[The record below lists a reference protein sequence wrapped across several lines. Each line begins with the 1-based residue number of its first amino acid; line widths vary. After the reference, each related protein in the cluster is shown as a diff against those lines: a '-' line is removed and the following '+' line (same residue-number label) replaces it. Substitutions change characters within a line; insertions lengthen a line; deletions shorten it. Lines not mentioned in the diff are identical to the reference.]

1 MGERVKVIKKIH
13 KSREYIIEENMN
25 DIKLRL
31 SDRKIAIEKGIDILD
46 ALEEAEALDAFHAA
60 IVQRK
65 IITKNIVNELNKE
78 QYEGILG
85 NLGQVLFLLGELDIE
100 ETSTFVRRI
109 NNGMKVANRAN
120 PYKKTSV
127 TDLLGALKDPEI
139 NQSVTLLLNFLKGMS
154 RDE

>member
-1 MGERVKVIKKIH
+1 MGERVKVIKRIN
-13 KSREYIIEENMN
+13 KSKAYKVEENIN
-25 DIKLRL
+25 EIKEQLAE
-31 SDRKIAIEKGIDILD
+31 RKLAIEKGIDILD
-46 ALEEAEALDAFHAA
+46 ALEEAQALDAVHAA

-65 IITKNIVNELNKE
+65 VITGNLVTELNKE
-78 QYEGILG
+78 QYEGILS

-100 ETSTFVRRI
+100 ETSTFVKRI

-120 PYKKTSV
+120 PNKKTSV

-154 RDE
+154 RTE

>member
-25 DIKLRL
+25 DIKSRL

-127 TDLLGALKDPEI
+127 TDLLGALKDLEI

>member
-25 DIKLRL
+25 DIKSRL

-120 PYKKTSV
+120 PYKKTSG

-139 NQSVTLLLNFLKGMS
+139 NQSVTLLLNFLKGIS

>member
-1 MGERVKVIKKIH
+1 MAERVKVIKRIN
-13 KSREYIIEENMN
+13 KSKAYKVEENIN
-25 DIKLRL
+25 EIKEQLAE
-31 SDRKIAIEKGIDILD
+31 RKLAIEKGIDILD
-46 ALEEAEALDAFHAA
+46 ALEEAQALDAVHAA

-65 IITKNIVNELNKE
+65 VITGNLVTELNKE
-78 QYEGILG
+78 QYEGILS

-100 ETSTFVRRI
+100 ETSTFVKRI

-120 PYKKTSV
+120 PNKKTSV

-154 RDE
+154 RTE

>member
-1 MGERVKVIKKIH
+1 MAERVKVIKRIN
-13 KSREYIIEENMN
+13 KSKAYKVEENIN
-25 DIKLRL
+25 KIKEQLAE
-31 SDRKIAIEKGIDILD
+31 RKLAIEKGIDILD
-46 ALEEAEALDAFHAA
+46 ALEEAQALDAVHAA

-65 IITKNIVNELNKE
+65 VITGNLVTELNKE
-78 QYEGILG
+78 QYEGILS

-100 ETSTFVRRI
+100 ETSTFVKRI

-120 PYKKTSV
+120 PNKKTSV

-154 RDE
+154 RTE

>member
-25 DIKLRL
+25 DIKSRL
-31 SDRKIAIEKGIDILD
+31 SDRKTAIEKGIDILD

-127 TDLLGALKDPEI
+127 TDLLGALKDSEI